1 MLNCVFLNFW
11 KCPEIL
17 YLKSGKD
24 FEEIFKKLHF
34 IFIAV
39 LVYRR
44 TLFTL
49 CGALIFPG
57 ISYGSLIRTPWQ
69 GEGPFYP
76 DRIPE
81 DTDNDLVKN
90 GDTLV
95 EAGGKIL
102 ILNGILVNLDSQ
114 PVKGV
119 SIEIWQTDKNG
130 VYLHSGSF
138 AREIMDKK
146 FQGLGRTKTDRNGRF
161 FFRTI
166 VPTEYPGR
174 TPHIHMKLWRE
185 GKNVLTTQLYIH
197 DHPQNKKD
205 FLFQRMS
212 LAEQRINSMKLIPAT
227 DKNTA
232 EFQTFVKIV
241 V

>member
-1 MLNCVFLNFW
+1 ML
-11 KCPEIL
+11 I
-17 YLKSGKD
+17 D
-24 FEEIFKKLHF
+24 
-34 IFIAV
+34 
-39 LVYRR
+39 RR
-44 TLFTL
+44 KLFTL
-49 CGALIFPG
+49 CGSLIIPG
-57 ISYGSLIRTPWQ
+57 ISCGSLIRTPWQ

-76 DRIPE
+76 DKIPAE
-81 DTDNDLVKN
+81 TDNDLVKR
-90 GDTLV
+90 GYDSV

-102 ILNGILVNLDSQ
+102 ILNGMLVNMKSQ
-114 PVKGV
+114 PVQGV

-138 AREIMDKK
+138 ARDILDKN
-146 FQGLGRTKTDRNGRF
+146 FQGFGRTKTDLNGRF

-205 FLFQRMS
+205 FLFQQMS
-212 LAEQRINSMKLIPAT
+212 LSEQRINSMKIIPALVKKA
-227 DKNTA
+227 DA
-232 EFQTFVKIV
+232 FHTFIKIV

>member
-1 MLNCVFLNFW
+1 ML
-11 KCPEIL
+11 I
-17 YLKSGKD
+17 D
-24 FEEIFKKLHF
+24 
-34 IFIAV
+34 
-39 LVYRR
+39 RR
-44 TLFTL
+44 KLFTL
-49 CGALIFPG
+49 CGSLIIPG
-57 ISYGSLIRTPWQ
+57 ISCGSLIRTPWQ

-76 DRIPE
+76 NKIPV
-81 DTDNDLVKN
+81 DSDNDLVKN
-90 GDTLV
+90 GDNSF

-102 ILNGILVNLDSQ
+102 ILNGILLNPDSEPVNH
-114 PVKGV
+114 V

-138 AREIMDKK
+138 ARDIMDKQ
-146 FQGLGRTKTDRNGRF
+146 FQGFGRTKTDRNGQF

-185 GKNVLTTQLYIH
+185 EKNILTTQLYIK
-197 DHPQNKKD
+197 DHPRNNKD

-212 LAEQRINSMKLIPAT
+212 LAEQRLNSMRLIPAK
-227 DKNTA
+227 DRKMA
-232 EFQTFVKIV
+232 ELQTFVKIV

>member
-1 MLNCVFLNFW
+1 M
-11 KCPEIL
+11 
-17 YLKSGKD
+17 
-24 FEEIFKKLHF
+24 
-34 IFIAV
+34 

-44 TLFTL
+44 TLFKL
-49 CGALIFPG
+49 CGAIILPG
-57 ISYGSLIRTPWQ
+57 ISYGNLIRTPWQ

-76 DRIPE
+76 DRFPE

-90 GDTLV
+90 GELSV

-114 PVKGV
+114 PVNGV

-138 AREIMDKK
+138 ARDIMDKQ
-146 FQGLGRTKTDRNGRF
+146 FQGFGRTKTDRNGRF

-174 TPHIHMKLWRE
+174 TPHIHMKLWSE
-185 GKNVLTTQLYIH
+185 GKNILTTQLYIH

-232 EFQTFVKIV
+232 ESQTFVKIV
-241 V
+241 L

>member
-1 MLNCVFLNFW
+1 M
-11 KCPEIL
+11 
-17 YLKSGKD
+17 
-24 FEEIFKKLHF
+24 
-34 IFIAV
+34 

-49 CGALIFPG
+49 CGALIIPDF
-57 ISYGSLIRTPWQ
+57 SYGRLIRTPWQ

-90 GDTLV
+90 GGTSV

-114 PVKGV
+114 PVNGA

-130 VYLHSGSF
+130 VYLHSGSI
-138 AREIMDKK
+138 ARKIIDKK
-146 FQGLGRTKTDRNGRF
+146 FQGFGRTTTDRNGRF

-174 TPHIHMKLWRE
+174 TPHIHIKLWME
-185 GKNVLTTQLYIH
+185 GNNVLTTQFYIH

-205 FLFQRMS
+205 FLFQRMN
-212 LAEQRINSMKLIPAT
+212 LAEQRINSMKLIPAA

>member
-1 MLNCVFLNFW
+1 MLF
-11 KCPEIL
+11 
-17 YLKSGKD
+17 
-24 FEEIFKKLHF
+24 H
-34 IFIAV
+34 
-39 LVYRR
+39 RR
-44 TLFTL
+44 TLFKL
-49 CGALIFPG
+49 CGTLTIPD
-57 ISYGSLIRTPWQ
+57 ISYGRLTRTPWQ

-76 DRIPE
+76 DRIPG

-90 GDTLV
+90 GDTSV

-102 ILNGILVNLDSQ
+102 ILNGMLVNLDSK
-114 PVKGV
+114 PIIGV

-138 AREIMDKK
+138 ARNTLDKK
-146 FQGLGRTKTDRNGRF
+146 FQGFGRTKTDRNGHF
-161 FFRTI
+161 SFRTI

-185 GKNVLTTQLYIH
+185 GKNILTTQLYIL
-197 DHPQNKKD
+197 DHPHNKND

-212 LAEQRINSMKLIPAT
+212 LVEQRNNSMKLIAVK
-227 DKNTA
+227 DKNRA

>member
-1 MLNCVFLNFW
+1 M
-11 KCPEIL
+11 
-17 YLKSGKD
+17 
-24 FEEIFKKLHF
+24 
-34 IFIAV
+34 

-49 CGALIFPG
+49 CGALIIPD
-57 ISYGSLIRTPWQ
+57 ISYGRLIRTPWQ

-76 DRIPE
+76 DRIPV

-90 GDTLV
+90 GDTSV

-102 ILNGILVNLDSQ
+102 ILNGMLVNLDSK
-114 PVKGV
+114 PIIGV

-138 AREIMDKK
+138 ARKIIDKK
-146 FQGLGRTKTDRNGRF
+146 FQGFGRTKTDRNGRF

-166 VPTEYPGR
+166 VPTEYFGR
-174 TPHIHMKLWRE
+174 TPHIHMKLWRK
-185 GKNVLTTQLYIH
+185 GKNILTTQLYIL
-197 DHPQNKKD
+197 DHPHNKKD

-212 LAEQRINSMKLIPAT
+212 LVEQRNNSMKLIAAK
-227 DKNTA
+227 DKNRG

>member
-1 MLNCVFLNFW
+1 ML
-11 KCPEIL
+11 I
-17 YLKSGKD
+17 D
-24 FEEIFKKLHF
+24 
-34 IFIAV
+34 
-39 LVYRR
+39 RR
-44 TLFTL
+44 KLFTL
-49 CGALIFPG
+49 CGSLIIPG
-57 ISYGSLIRTPWQ
+57 ISCGSLIRTPWQ

-76 DRIPE
+76 DKIPV

-90 GDTLV
+90 GDNSF

-102 ILNGILVNLDSQ
+102 ILNGILLNPDSEPVNH
-114 PVKGV
+114 V

-130 VYLHSGSF
+130 VYMHSGSF
-138 AREIMDKK
+138 ARDIMDKQ
-146 FQGLGRTKTDRNGRF
+146 FQGFGRTKTDRNGQF

-185 GKNVLTTQLYIH
+185 EKNILTTQLYIK
-197 DHPQNKKD
+197 DHPRNNKD

-212 LAEQRINSMKLIPAT
+212 LAEQRLNSMSLIPAK
-227 DKNTA
+227 DRKMA
-232 EFQTFVKIV
+232 ELQTFVKIV

>member
-1 MLNCVFLNFW
+1 MLVD
-11 KCPEIL
+11 K
-17 YLKSGKD
+17 
-24 FEEIFKKLHF
+24 
-34 IFIAV
+34 
-39 LVYRR
+39 R

-49 CGALIFPG
+49 CGALIIPG
-57 ISYGSLIRTPWQ
+57 ISCGNLIRTPWQ

-90 GDTLV
+90 GEYSV

-102 ILNGILVNLDSQ
+102 ILNGILVTLDSQ
-114 PVKGV
+114 PVNGV
-119 SIEIWQTDKNG
+119 SIEICQTDTNG
-130 VYLHSGSF
+130 IYLHSGSF
-138 AREIMDKK
+138 ARDIMDKQ
-146 FQGLGRTKTDRNGRF
+146 FQGFGRTKTDRNGRF

-174 TPHIHMKLWRE
+174 TPHIHMKLLRE
-185 GKNVLTTQLYIH
+185 GKNILTTQLYIH
-197 DHPQNKKD
+197 DHPHNKKD

-212 LAEQRINSMKLIPAT
+212 LAEQRINSMKLIPAA

>member
-1 MLNCVFLNFW
+1 MLV
-11 KCPEIL
+11 
-17 YLKSGKD
+17 
-24 FEEIFKKLHF
+24 H
-34 IFIAV
+34 
-39 LVYRR
+39 RR
-44 TLFTL
+44 TLFKL
-49 CGALIFPG
+49 CGALTIPD
-57 ISYGSLIRTPWQ
+57 ISYGRLTRTPWQ

-76 DRIPE
+76 DRIPG

-90 GDTLV
+90 GDTSV

-102 ILNGILVNLDSQ
+102 ILNGMLVNLDSK
-114 PVKGV
+114 PIIGV

-138 AREIMDKK
+138 ARNTLDKK
-146 FQGLGRTKTDRNGRF
+146 FQGFGRTKTESDGRF
-161 FFRTI
+161 SFRTI
-166 VPTEYPGR
+166 VPSEYPGR

-185 GKNVLTTQLYIH
+185 GKNILTTQLYIL
-197 DHPQNKKD
+197 DHPHNKND

-212 LAEQRINSMKLIPAT
+212 LVEQRNNSMKLIAAK
-227 DKNTA
+227 DKNRG

>member
-1 MLNCVFLNFW
+1 M
-11 KCPEIL
+11 
-17 YLKSGKD
+17 
-24 FEEIFKKLHF
+24 
-34 IFIAV
+34 

-44 TLFTL
+44 TLFKL
-49 CGALIFPG
+49 CGALIIPV
-57 ISYGSLIRTPWQ
+57 ISYGRLTRTPWQ

-76 DRIPE
+76 DRIPV

-90 GDTLV
+90 GDTSV

-102 ILNGILVNLDSQ
+102 ILNGLLVNLDSK
-114 PVKGV
+114 PIIGV

-138 AREIMDKK
+138 ARNTLDKK
-146 FQGLGRTKTDRNGRF
+146 FQGFGRTKTDRNGHF
-161 FFRTI
+161 SFRTI

-185 GKNVLTTQLYIH
+185 GKNILTTQLYIH
-197 DHPQNKKD
+197 EHPHNKKD

-212 LAEQRINSMKLIPAT
+212 PSEQRINSMKIIPAK

-232 EFQTFVKIV
+232 EFQTFAKIV

>member
-1 MLNCVFLNFW
+1 ML
-11 KCPEIL
+11 I
-17 YLKSGKD
+17 D
-24 FEEIFKKLHF
+24 RRKL
-34 IFIAV
+34 
-39 LVYRR
+39 L
-44 TLFTL
+44 TL
-49 CGALIFPG
+49 CGSLIIPG
-57 ISYGSLIRTPWQ
+57 ISCGSLIRTPWQ

-76 DRIPE
+76 DKIPE

-90 GDTLV
+90 GDNSF

-102 ILNGILVNLDSQ
+102 ILNGILLNPDSEPVNH
-114 PVKGV
+114 V

-138 AREIMDKK
+138 ARDIMDKQ
-146 FQGLGRTKTDRNGRF
+146 FQGFGRTKTDRNGRF

-185 GKNVLTTQLYIH
+185 EKNILTTQLYIK
-197 DHPQNKKD
+197 DHPRNNKD

-212 LAEQRINSMKLIPAT
+212 LAEQRLNSMRLIPAK
-227 DKNTA
+227 DRKMA
-232 EFQTFVKIV
+232 ELQTFVKIV

>member
-1 MLNCVFLNFW
+1 MLV
-11 KCPEIL
+11 
-17 YLKSGKD
+17 
-24 FEEIFKKLHF
+24 H
-34 IFIAV
+34 
-39 LVYRR
+39 RR
-44 TLFTL
+44 TLFKL
-49 CGALIFPG
+49 CGALTIPD
-57 ISYGSLIRTPWQ
+57 ISYGRLTRTPWQ

-76 DRIPE
+76 DRIPG

-90 GDTLV
+90 GDTSV

-114 PVKGV
+114 PVNGT

-138 AREIMDKK
+138 ARRIMDKK
-146 FQGLGRTKTDRNGRF
+146 FQGFGRTKTDRNGRF

-166 VPTEYPGR
+166 VPTQYPGR
-174 TPHIHMKLWRE
+174 TPHIHMKLWNE

-205 FLFQRMS
+205 FLFHRMS

-227 DKNTA
+227 DINKA
-232 EFQTFVKIV
+232 EFQAFIKIV

>member
-1 MLNCVFLNFW
+1 MLV
-11 KCPEIL
+11 
-17 YLKSGKD
+17 D
-24 FEEIFKKLHF
+24 
-34 IFIAV
+34 
-39 LVYRR
+39 RR
-44 TLFTL
+44 TLFKL
-49 CGALIFPG
+49 SGALIVPG
-57 ISYGSLIRTPWQ
+57 ISYCSMIRTPWQ

-81 DTDNDLVKN
+81 DIDNDLVKN
-90 GDTLV
+90 GEYSV

-102 ILNGILVNLDSQ
+102 ILNGILVNLNSQ
-114 PVKGV
+114 PVNGA

-138 AREIMDKK
+138 ARENMDKH
-146 FQGLGRTKTDRNGRF
+146 FQGFGRTKTDLNGRF

-185 GKNVLTTQLYIH
+185 GQNVLTTQLYIH
-197 DHPQNKKD
+197 NHPKNETD
-205 FLFQRMS
+205 FLFQR
-212 LAEQRINSMKLIPAT
+212 LGHTEQRINSMKLIPAT

-232 EFQTFVKIV
+232 EFRTFVKIV

>member
-1 MLNCVFLNFW
+1 M
-11 KCPEIL
+11 
-17 YLKSGKD
+17 
-24 FEEIFKKLHF
+24 
-34 IFIAV
+34 

-44 TLFTL
+44 TLFKL
-49 CGALIFPG
+49 CGAIILPG
-57 ISYGSLIRTPWQ
+57 ISYGNLIRTPWQ

-76 DRIPE
+76 DRFPE

-90 GDTLV
+90 GELSV

-114 PVKGV
+114 PVNGV

-138 AREIMDKK
+138 ARDIMDNQ
-146 FQGLGRTKTDRNGRF
+146 FQGFGRTKTDRNGRF

-166 VPTEYPGR
+166 VPTAYPGR
-174 TPHIHMKLWRE
+174 TPHIHMKLWSG
-185 GKNVLTTQLYIH
+185 GKTVLTTQLYIH
-197 DHPQNKKD
+197 NHPQNKKD
-205 FLFQRMS
+205 FLFKRMS
-212 LAEQRINSMKLIPAT
+212 LIEQRINSMKLIPAT
-227 DKNTA
+227 YKNTA

>member
-1 MLNCVFLNFW
+1 M
-11 KCPEIL
+11 
-17 YLKSGKD
+17 
-24 FEEIFKKLHF
+24 
-34 IFIAV
+34 

-49 CGALIFPG
+49 CGALIIPD
-57 ISYGSLIRTPWQ
+57 ISYGRLIRTPWQ

-76 DRIPE
+76 DRIPV

-90 GDTLV
+90 GDTSV

-102 ILNGILVNLDSQ
+102 ILNGMLVNLDSK
-114 PVKGV
+114 PIIGV

-138 AREIMDKK
+138 ARNTLDKK
-146 FQGLGRTKTDRNGRF
+146 FQGFGRTKTDRNGHF
-161 FFRTI
+161 SFRTI

-185 GKNVLTTQLYIH
+185 GKNILTTQLYIL
-197 DHPQNKKD
+197 DHPHNKSD

-212 LAEQRINSMKLIPAT
+212 LVEQRNNSMKLIAAK
-227 DKNTA
+227 DKNRG

>member
-1 MLNCVFLNFW
+1 M
-11 KCPEIL
+11 
-17 YLKSGKD
+17 
-24 FEEIFKKLHF
+24 
-34 IFIAV
+34 

-49 CGALIFPG
+49 CGALIIPD
-57 ISYGSLIRTPWQ
+57 ISYGRLIRTPWQ

-76 DRIPE
+76 DRIPV

-90 GDTLV
+90 GEYSI

-114 PVKGV
+114 PVNGV

-138 AREIMDKK
+138 ARNTLDKK
-146 FQGLGRTKTDRNGRF
+146 FQGFGRTKTDRNGHF
-161 FFRTI
+161 SFRTI

-185 GKNVLTTQLYIH
+185 GKNILTTQLYIL
-197 DHPQNKKD
+197 DHPHNKND

-212 LAEQRINSMKLIPAT
+212 LVEQRNNSMKLIAAK
-227 DKNTA
+227 DKNRG

>member
-1 MLNCVFLNFW
+1 M
-11 KCPEIL
+11 
-17 YLKSGKD
+17 
-24 FEEIFKKLHF
+24 
-34 IFIAV
+34 

-90 GDTLV
+90 GDTSV

-138 AREIMDKK
+138 ARDIMDKK

-212 LAEQRINSMKLIPAT
+212 LAEQRINSMKLIPAS
-227 DKNTA
+227 DKKTA

>member
-1 MLNCVFLNFW
+1 M
-11 KCPEIL
+11 
-17 YLKSGKD
+17 
-24 FEEIFKKLHF
+24 
-34 IFIAV
+34 

-49 CGALIFPG
+49 CGALIIPD
-57 ISYGSLIRTPWQ
+57 ISYGRLIRTPWQ

-76 DRIPE
+76 DRIPV

-90 GDTLV
+90 GDTSV
-95 EAGGKIL
+95 EAEGKIL
-102 ILNGILVNLDSQ
+102 ILNGMLVNLNTQ
-114 PVKGV
+114 PVNGV

-138 AREIMDKK
+138 ARNTLDKK
-146 FQGLGRTKTDRNGRF
+146 FQGFGRTKTDRNGRF

-185 GKNVLTTQLYIH
+185 GKNILTTQLYIL
-197 DHPQNKKD
+197 DHPHNKKD

-212 LAEQRINSMKLIPAT
+212 LVEQRNNSMKLIAAK
-227 DKNTA
+227 DKNRA

>member
-1 MLNCVFLNFW
+1 ML
-11 KCPEIL
+11 I
-17 YLKSGKD
+17 D
-24 FEEIFKKLHF
+24 
-34 IFIAV
+34 
-39 LVYRR
+39 RR
-44 TLFTL
+44 KLFTL
-49 CGALIFPG
+49 CGSLIIPG
-57 ISYGSLIRTPWQ
+57 ISCGSLIRTPWQ

-76 DRIPE
+76 DKIPV

-90 GDTLV
+90 GDNSF

-102 ILNGILVNLDSQ
+102 ILNGILLNPDSEPVNH
-114 PVKGV
+114 V

-130 VYLHSGSF
+130 VYMHSGSF
-138 AREIMDKK
+138 ARDIMDKE
-146 FQGLGRTKTDRNGRF
+146 FQGFGRTKTDRNAQL

-185 GKNVLTTQLYIH
+185 EKNILTTQLYIK
-197 DHPQNKKD
+197 DHPRNNKD

-212 LAEQRINSMKLIPAT
+212 LAEQRLNSMRLIPAK
-227 DKNTA
+227 DRKMA
-232 EFQTFVKIV
+232 ELQTFVKIV

>member
-1 MLNCVFLNFW
+1 MLT
-11 KCPEIL
+11 
-17 YLKSGKD
+17 D
-24 FEEIFKKLHF
+24 
-34 IFIAV
+34 
-39 LVYRR
+39 RR
-44 TLFTL
+44 TFFTL
-49 CGALIFPG
+49 FGALILPG
-57 ISYGSLIRTPWQ
+57 ISSGSLTRTPWQ

-76 DRIPE
+76 DQFPE

-90 GDTLV
+90 GENSV

-102 ILNGILVNLDSQ
+102 ILKGILLNIDSQ
-114 PVKGV
+114 PVDGV
-119 SIEIWQTDKNG
+119 SIEIWQTDNNG

-138 AREIMDKK
+138 ARDLMDKQ
-146 FQGLGRTKTDRNGRF
+146 FQGFGQTKTDRNGGF

-185 GKNVLTTQLYIH
+185 EKNILTTQLYIK
-197 DHPQNKKD
+197 DHPRNNKD

-212 LAEQRINSMKLIPAT
+212 LAEQRLNSMRLIPAK
-227 DKNTA
+227 DRKIA
-232 EFQTFVKIV
+232 ELQTFVKIV

>member
-1 MLNCVFLNFW
+1 MLL
-11 KCPEIL
+11 
-17 YLKSGKD
+17 
-24 FEEIFKKLHF
+24 
-34 IFIAV
+34 
-39 LVYRR
+39 YRR

-49 CGALIFPG
+49 CGALILPG
-57 ISYGSLIRTPWQ
+57 ISYGSLTRTPWQ

-90 GDTLV
+90 GDTSV

-114 PVKGV
+114 PVKGA

-138 AREIMDKK
+138 ARDIMDKK
-146 FQGLGRTKTDRNGRF
+146 FQGFGRTKTDRNGRF

-174 TPHIHMKLWRE
+174 TPHIHIKLWME
-185 GKNVLTTQLYIH
+185 GNNVLTTQFYIH

-205 FLFQRMS
+205 FLFQRMN
-212 LAEQRINSMKLIPAT
+212 LAEQRINSMKLIPAA

>member
-1 MLNCVFLNFW
+1 M
-11 KCPEIL
+11 
-17 YLKSGKD
+17 
-24 FEEIFKKLHF
+24 
-34 IFIAV
+34 

-49 CGALIFPG
+49 CGLLIIPD
-57 ISYGSLIRTPWQ
+57 ISYGSQIRTPWQ

-90 GDTLV
+90 GDNSV
-95 EAGGKIL
+95 QAGGKIL
-102 ILNGILVNLDSQ
+102 ILNGILVNVDSQ
-114 PVKGV
+114 PINGV

-138 AREIMDKK
+138 ARDIMDKQ
-146 FQGLGRTKTDRNGRF
+146 FQGFGLTKTDRNARF

-185 GKNVLTTQLYIH
+185 GKNILTTQLYIN

-205 FLFQRMS
+205 FLFHRMS
-212 LAEQRINSMKLIPAT
+212 LAEQRINSMRLTPAT
-227 DKNTA
+227 DKNWA